1 MRNKT
6 TLAQSVNNSIRVRLS
21 GDFKEP
27 LAFAREYGG
36 QKFFLQIKNFCIS
49 LQCNN
54 IVRNHLIFSES
65 FNLNRLPL
73 FWRAVRLYRSHDVV
87 ATPFQRFLVFNQ
99 FNF

>member
-49 LQCNN
+49 LQCKHKSWTCYKISN
-54 IVRNHLIFSES
+54 ITIYPKKGIV
-65 FNLNRLPL
+65 
-73 FWRAVRLYRSHDVV
+73 
-87 ATPFQRFLVFNQ
+87 
-99 FNF
+99 

>member
-36 QKFFLQIKNFCIS
+36 S
-49 LQCNN
+49 LQMQSVGGMYKVAFVSVDKRAHAWGGSLRVAYENM
-54 IVRNHLIFSES
+54 VRMFEEKYG
-65 FNLNRLPL
+65 
-73 FWRAVRLYRSHDVV
+73 V
-87 ATPFQRFLVFNQ
+87 
-99 FNF
+99 